1 MVLFCL
7 FVVAVFSGVV
17 IALVI
22 RVYDLV
28 MGCLVFGLC
37 LVSLVRFVALWFS
50 ACLSCGLVCV

>member
-28 MGCLVFGLC
+28 M
-37 LVSLVRFVALWFS
+37 AAWF
-50 ACLSCGLVCV
+50 LVCV